1 MDGGIP
7 IGQQSDPTIPQIDVS
22 RPSVARMYDYY
33 LGGKDN
39 YRVDR
44 EAVDRVAD
52 AMPEIRQLAQEN
64 RAFLRRA
71 VRYMAR
77 QGIRQFID
85 IGSGLPTVGNTHEIA
100 QEINPDARVV
110 YVDNDPVVLAHGRA
124 LLAADDNTAVAT
136 ADMHYPDQVLEHP
149 QTLKLI
155 DFNEPV
161 GVLMIAMVHFLTVEE
176 RSAVMSRL
184 RDALAPGSH
193 LTATHVTTDGKAA
206 EAVAQIEAVYATTPT
221 PIYFRDHAEIG
232 HFFDGFD
239 LVDPGLVTLDVWRPD
254 PEDPA
259 PDATGWLYGA
269 VGRKS

>member
-1 MDGGIP
+1 
-7 IGQQSDPTIPQIDVS
+7 
-22 RPSVARMYDYY
+22 MYDYY

-44 EAVDRVAD
+44 EAVERVAE

-85 IGSGLPTVGNTHEIA
+85 IGSGLPTAGNTHEIA
-100 QEINPDARVV
+100 QEIAPDARVV

-124 LLAADDNTAVAT
+124 LLAADDNTTVAT
-136 ADMHYPDQVLEHP
+136 ADMHEPDEVLRHP

-155 DFNEPV
+155 DFDQPV

-176 RSAVMSRL
+176 RASVMGRL

-193 LTATHVTTDGKAA
+193 LTATHVTTDGKPA

-221 PIYFRDHAEIG
+221 PIYFRDSAEIG
-232 HFFDGFD
+232 RFFDGFD
-239 LVDPGLVTLDVWRPD
+239 LVEPGLVTLDHWHPD
-254 PEDPA
+254 PADPA
-259 PDATGWLYGA
+259 PEPTGWLYGG
-269 VGRKS
+269 VGRKP

>member
-1 MDGGIP
+1 LDGGIP
-7 IGQQSDPTIPQIDVS
+7 IGQQSDPAIPQIDVS

-44 EAVDRVAD
+44 EAVDRVAE
-52 AMPEIRQLAQEN
+52 AMPNVRQLVQEN
-64 RAFLRRA
+64 RAFLRRT

-124 LLAADDNTAVAT
+124 LLAADDNTTVAT
-136 ADMHYPDQVLEHP
+136 ADMHRPEEVLEHP
-149 QTLKLI
+149 KTRKLI
-155 DFNEPV
+155 DFDEPV
-161 GVLMIAMVHFLTVEE
+161 GVLMIAMVHFLTTEE
-176 RSAVMSRL
+176 RPAVMGRL

-193 LTATHVTTDGKAA
+193 LSATHGTADGKSA
-206 EAVAQIEAVYATTPT
+206 EAAADIEAVYATTPT
-221 PIYFRDHAEIG
+221 PVSFRSHEEVSR
-232 HFFDGFD
+232 FFDGFD

-254 PEDPA
+254 PQDPA
-259 PDATGWLYGA
+259 PDATGWLYGG